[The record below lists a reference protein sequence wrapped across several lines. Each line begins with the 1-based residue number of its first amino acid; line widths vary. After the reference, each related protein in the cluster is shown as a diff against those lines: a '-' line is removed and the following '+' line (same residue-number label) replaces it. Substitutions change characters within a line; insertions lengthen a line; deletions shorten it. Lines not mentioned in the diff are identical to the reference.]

1 MKIKPVRLRSE
12 TGQFIKQTE
21 SRLNS
26 AAFLIA
32 RAIKRN
38 GIAGLRYYV
47 VALERTVPKYVE
59 EMGSAVVQDI
69 LQALTFEAGNIK
81 IKFK

>member
-1 MKIKPVRLRSE
+1 MGSSSSRPSRDRVRS
-12 TGQFIKQTE
+12 T
-21 SRLNS
+21 
-26 AAFLIA
+26 AFLIA

>member
-1 MKIKPVRLRSE
+1 MVL
-12 TGQFIKQTE
+12 
-21 SRLNS
+21 
-26 AAFLIA
+26 
-32 RAIKRN
+32 
-38 GIAGLRYYV
+38 
-47 VALERTVPKYVE
+47 ALSNEDEAKVSKYVE